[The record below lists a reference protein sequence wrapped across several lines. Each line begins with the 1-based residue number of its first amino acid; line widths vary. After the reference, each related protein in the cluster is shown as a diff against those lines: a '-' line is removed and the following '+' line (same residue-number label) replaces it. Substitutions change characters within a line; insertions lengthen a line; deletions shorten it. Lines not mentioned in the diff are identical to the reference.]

1 MSNKHRS
8 AQGKIVDMSVLA
20 KMHEKTRAVGNMNI
34 NARGDILN
42 NMNEIVND
50 TTNRVKAQYRN
61 IVNQQPRHQPAPP
74 ANRNFQ
80 QASADL
86 AVPVTVPVVEE
97 VVEETLSI
105 EELELEKELNE
116 EIVPEKP
123 KKASKDDKT
132 GV

>member
-42 NMNEIVND
+42 NRNEVIND
-50 TTNRVKAQYRN
+50 TTNRVKSQYRN
-61 IVNQQPRHQPAPP
+61 IVNQQPVRPPAPP
-74 ANRNFQ
+74 VSNNFQ
-80 QASADL
+80 QVSADP
-86 AVPVTVPVVEE
+86 VPPVQEIVE
-97 VVEETLSI
+97 EETLSTA
-105 EELELEKELNE
+105 ELELEKELNE
-116 EIVPEKP
+116 EIIPEKP

-132 GV
+132 SV